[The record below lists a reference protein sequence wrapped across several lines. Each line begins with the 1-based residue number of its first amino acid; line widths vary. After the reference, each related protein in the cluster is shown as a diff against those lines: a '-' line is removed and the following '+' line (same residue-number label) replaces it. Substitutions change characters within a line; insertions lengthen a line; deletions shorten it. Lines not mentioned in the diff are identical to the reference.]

1 MSRYRPVI
9 VPLLLVALLLLTVDA
24 AAAKGGGGGH
34 GQPKARLPKA
44 RITWSQPR
52 IVQAVRSGQTSVV
65 EVTLTSSVDLTNVTL
80 RVAGGLGR
88 ILKVEPASF
97 ASIKAGVATSVKLTI
112 TMASQNAHS
121 QGGVVQVRAG
131 KRAIP
136 MLLKV
141 QLTVPSPAGQA
152 ADIH

>member
-9 VPLLLVALLLLTVDA
+9 VPLLLVALLILTVGA
-24 AAAKGGGGGH
+24 ATAKGGDGSNGH
-34 GQPKARLPKA
+34 PKAKPTKA

-52 IVQAVRSGQTSVV
+52 IIQAVTPGQISVV
-65 EVTLTSSVDLTNVTL
+65 EVTLTSSVDLTKATL
-80 RVAGGLGR
+80 RVPGGLGR
-88 ILKVEPASF
+88 VVKTEPASF

-112 TMASQNAHS
+112 TMPSQNAHR

-131 KRAIP
+131 RRVVP
-136 MLLKV
+136 VSLKV
-141 QLTVPSPAGQA
+141 KLTVPRPTSQA